1 MTPHEKDD
9 RSKGAFIAEREYV
22 DSRRIHE
29 PETLEAGGVD
39 MSGRWG
45 LLIDERTV
53 TRFDHTLRD
62 EVQALAAGRHMNRCF
77 QCGNCTAVCPVAEE
91 HPVFNPRYFIHNVR
105 MGYPLALEDIRENVY
120 LCESCGRC
128 SEVCPRDVNPS
139 AVMVAIGTVI
149 RRKR

>member
-1 MTPHEKDD
+1 MAHETEAPAK
-9 RSKGAFIAEREYV
+9 RAYVAEREYV
-22 DSRRIHE
+22 DERRIHE
-29 PETLEAGGVD
+29 PEQLDAGGVD

-45 LLIDERTV
+45 MLIDERTV

-62 EVQALAAGRHMNRCF
+62 EVQALAAGRYMHRCF
-77 QCGNCTAVCPVAEE
+77 QCGNCTAVCPVAEQ
-91 HPVFNPRYFIHNVR
+91 HPVFNPRYFIHNIR
-105 MGYPLALEDIRENVY
+105 MGYQLALEDIRANVY

>member
-1 MTPHEKDD
+1 MADEEPKEHATGK
-9 RSKGAFIAEREYV
+9 FIAEREYV
-22 DSRRIHE
+22 DDRQIHE
-29 PETLEAGGVD
+29 PEHLEAGGVD

-45 LLIDERTV
+45 LLIDERTI
-53 TRFDHTLRD
+53 TSFDHTLRD
-62 EVQALAAGRHMNRCF
+62 QVQALASGEHMHRCF

-91 HPVFNPRYFIHNVR
+91 QPLFNPRYFIHVVR
-105 MGYPLALEDIRENVY
+105 MGYPLALENIRQNVY

-128 SEVCPRDVNPS
+128 SEVCPRDVDPS